1 MKLEIINNL
10 TKQKLTY
17 NVKDLHSSN
26 IFFDFKIRLKD
37 NIEGIKLDE
46 IRDGEYT
53 YTLWDGDKQIAIG
66 LVQIGDYIRENKEYK
81 DNNKKTYK
89 VYGE

>member
-1 MKLEIINNL
+1 MILKLQNNL
-10 TKQKLTY
+10 TKITLTF

>member
-1 MKLEIINNL
+1 MILKLQNNL
-10 TKQKLTY
+10 IKITLTF